1 MTIHLPKLTRELSD
15 MMKHAAA
22 TEDEREMKLALELI
36 LRAARELDPERLPP
50 DLARQAVAFVS
61 GVTTDA

>member
-1 MTIHLPKLTRELSD
+1 

-36 LRAARELDPERLPP
+36 RRAARELDPESLPP
-50 DLARQAVAFVS
+50 GLARRAVAFW
-61 GVTTDA
+61 DALQAESPVAASRA